1 MRLAKSQAHQPF
13 PGFLGPDFFFQTIDA
28 DRSFSTSDS
37 IRTGRFPFSGSCIR
51 SAPFLSGAFLD
62 WQQYFSQKNSQRF
75 GRCFV
80 ASHSLKMGKRK
91 TPARR
96 QMLETRNFCVLFSL
110 IIRNLQKI
118 LQFSAKTFYFVL
130 KLHRRTQLMNPQ

>member
-1 MRLAKSQAHQPF
+1 MSSAHQVI
-13 PGFLGPDFFFQTIDA
+13 LAVIHRFFESNFKKSIVLSYD
-28 DRSFSTSDS
+28 STSDS

-75 GRCFV
+75 GRRFV

-91 TPARR
+91 TSARR

-130 KLHRRTQLMNPQ
+130 KLHRRTQLINPR